1 MKMVMMLSKV
11 AAEILGA
18 QETTKFCPAEG
29 FVAQWREGG
38 GAWDLAPGG
47 ARANYVVR
55 ALLTGTPGYS
65 LYS

>member
-38 GAWDLAPGG
+38 
-47 ARANYVVR
+47 
-55 ALLTGTPGYS
+55 ALGTWLRGELEPIT
-65 LYS
+65 